1 MILLS
6 ETPILDIRASYQAF
20 DLKPLSPSAVP
31 RALKKA
37 QRYRLLNEPGAAESI
52 CLDVLQ
58 VDPDN
63 QQALVTLLLAMT
75 DRLAKGYSIGDTQ
88 IQEVL
93 GRLSGEYERVYYT
106 GIVWE
111 RRAKARLAKGS
122 PGANYAAYDWFRE
135 AMEWFEKAEAVR
147 PSGNDDA
154 ILRWNSCARVIMS
167 NNLSARSEEYAEQFL
182 E

>member
-1 MILLS
+1 MF
-6 ETPILDIRASYQAF
+6 E
-20 DLKPLSPSAVP
+20 LKPLHKDAIPA
-31 RALKKA
+31 ALDKA
-37 QRYRLLNEPGAAESI
+37 MRYRLLNEPGAAQSI
-52 CLDVLQ
+52 CLDILQ
-58 VDPDN
+58 VEPNN

-93 GRLSGEYERVYYT
+93 GRLSGDYERAYYT

-111 RRAKARLAKGS
+111 RRAKARLANGS
-122 PGANYAAYDWFRE
+122 PGSSYAAYDFFRE
-135 AMEWFEKAEAVR
+135 AMEWFEKAEAIR
-147 PSGNDDA
+147 PTGNDDA

-167 NNLSARSEEYAEQFL
+167 NNLSPRSEEYAEHFL